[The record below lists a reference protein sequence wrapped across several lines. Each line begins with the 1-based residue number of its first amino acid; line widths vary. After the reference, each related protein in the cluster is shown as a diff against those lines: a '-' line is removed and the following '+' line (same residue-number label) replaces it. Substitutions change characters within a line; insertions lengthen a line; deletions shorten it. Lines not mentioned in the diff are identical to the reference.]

1 MHIRVHTKNAL
12 DSSSDRRRHE
22 ATITLEI
29 SFFLWLKSLFV
40 GLDLCVTSLM
50 FPKEEP
56 DEEPDAE
63 QLNSK
68 NDNES
73 TKDHGDVSVSENNV
87 GNKRHHKGRSPKTE
101 KPKPLSDI
109 ELYGIQWDD
118 ETVVYPDGRKVSC
131 HVLSRSNDAKVI
143 DESHVS
149 QLEQK
154 ADEAKSD
161 NATPL
166 VDEAKTVKDLM
177 ANDDAEQRSKSEENK
192 EERNEI
198 DFANPPH
205 SNRWKAR
212 NLPPRKPFVPKY

>member
-22 ATITLEI
+22 ETIILEI

-40 GLDLCVTSLM
+40 GLDLCITSLM

-56 DEEPDAE
+56 DDE
-63 QLNSK
+63 QTISDSCNA
-68 NDNES
+68 S
-73 TKDHGDVSVSENNV
+73 TKDSGDVSVSENNV
-87 GNKRHHKGRSPKTE
+87 GNKKHGGRKSKTE
-101 KPKPLSDI
+101 KQNPLSDI
-109 ELYGIQWDD
+109 DLYGIQWDD

-131 HVLSRSNDAKVI
+131 YVSSRSNDAKVI

-149 QLEQK
+149 SLEQK
-154 ADEAKSD
+154 AVEATDD
-161 NATPL
+161 NETSL
-166 VDEAKTVKDLM
+166 VDEVRTGEDLV
-177 ANDDAEQRSKSEENK
+177 ANDETEQRNEIEENK
-192 EERNEI
+192 EEKNEI

-205 SNRWKAR
+205 SSRWKAR

>member
-50 FPKEEP
+50 FPKEES
-56 DEEPDAE
+56 DDDE
-63 QLNSK
+63 QLKSN
-68 NDNES
+68 NES
-73 TKDHGDVSVSENNV
+73 VKDSGDASVIENNV
-87 GNKRHHKGRSPKTE
+87 GNKKHRGRKSKTE
-101 KPKPLSDI
+101 KQNPLSDI
-109 ELYGIQWDD
+109 DLYGIQWDD

-131 HVLSRSNDAKVI
+131 HVSSRPNDAKVI
-143 DESHVS
+143 DESRVS
-149 QLEQK
+149 QLEQTSV
-154 ADEAKSD
+154 EAKSD
-161 NATPL
+161 NATYL
-166 VDEAKTVKDLM
+166 VDEFKTGEDSM
-177 ANDDAEQRSKSEENK
+177 ANDGTAQINEK

-198 DFANPPH
+198 DFTNPPH

-212 NLPPRKPFVPKY
+212 NLPPRKPFIPKY

>member
-50 FPKEEP
+50 FPKEESDD
-56 DEEPDAE
+56 DE
-63 QLNSK
+63 QIKS
-68 NDNES
+68 DNES
-73 TKDHGDVSVSENNV
+73 MKDSGDASVIENNV
-87 GNKRHHKGRSPKTE
+87 GNKKHRGRKSKTE
-101 KPKPLSDI
+101 KQNPLSDI
-109 ELYGIQWDD
+109 DLYGIQWDD

-131 HVLSRSNDAKVI
+131 RVSSRPNDAKVI
-143 DESHVS
+143 DESRVS
-149 QLEQK
+149 QIGQV
-154 ADEAKSD
+154 AVEAKSD
-161 NATPL
+161 NATSF
-166 VDEAKTVKDLM
+166 VDEFKTGEDSM
-177 ANDDAEQRSKSEENK
+177 ANDETAQINEK

-198 DFANPPH
+198 DFTNPPH

-212 NLPPRKPFVPKY
+212 NLPPRNPFIPKY

>member
-50 FPKEEP
+50 FPKEESD
-56 DEEPDAE
+56 DE
-63 QLNSK
+63 QIKS
-68 NDNES
+68 DNES
-73 TKDHGDVSVSENNV
+73 MKDSGDASVIENNV
-87 GNKRHHKGRSPKTE
+87 GNKKHRGRKSKTE
-101 KPKPLSDI
+101 KQNPLSDI
-109 ELYGIQWDD
+109 GLYGIQWDD

-131 HVLSRSNDAKVI
+131 RVSSRPNDAKVI
-143 DESHVS
+143 DESRVS
-149 QLEQK
+149 QIGQI
-154 ADEAKSD
+154 AVEAKSD
-161 NATPL
+161 NATSL
-166 VDEAKTVKDLM
+166 VDEFKTGDDLM
-177 ANDDAEQRSKSEENK
+177 ENDETAQINEK

-198 DFANPPH
+198 DFTNPPH

-212 NLPPRKPFVPKY
+212 NLPPRNPFIPKY

>member
-50 FPKEEP
+50 FPKEESD
-56 DEEPDAE
+56 DE
-63 QLNSK
+63 QIKS
-68 NDNES
+68 DNES
-73 TKDHGDVSVSENNV
+73 MKDIGDASVIENNV
-87 GNKRHHKGRSPKTE
+87 GNKKHRGRKSKTE
-101 KPKPLSDI
+101 KQNPLSDI
-109 ELYGIQWDD
+109 DLYGIQWDD

-131 HVLSRSNDAKVI
+131 RVSSRPNDAKVI
-143 DESHVS
+143 DESRVS
-149 QLEQK
+149 QIGQI
-154 ADEAKSD
+154 AVEAKSD
-161 NATPL
+161 NATSL
-166 VDEAKTVKDLM
+166 VDEFKTGDDLM
-177 ANDDAEQRSKSEENK
+177 ANDETAQINEK

-198 DFANPPH
+198 DFTNPPH

-212 NLPPRKPFVPKY
+212 NLPPRNPFIPKY

>member
-50 FPKEEP
+50 FPKEESD
-56 DEEPDAE
+56 DE
-63 QLNSK
+63 QIKS
-68 NDNES
+68 DNES
-73 TKDHGDVSVSENNV
+73 MKDSGDASVSENNV
-87 GNKRHHKGRSPKTE
+87 GNKKHRGRKSKTE
-101 KPKPLSDI
+101 KQNPLSDI
-109 ELYGIQWDD
+109 DLYGIQWDD

-131 HVLSRSNDAKVI
+131 RVSSRPNDAKVI
-143 DESHVS
+143 DESRVS
-149 QLEQK
+149 QIGQV
-154 ADEAKSD
+154 AVEAKSD
-161 NATPL
+161 NATSF
-166 VDEAKTVKDLM
+166 VDEFKTGEDSM
-177 ANDDAEQRSKSEENK
+177 ANDETAQINEK

-198 DFANPPH
+198 DFTNPPH

-212 NLPPRKPFVPKY
+212 NLPPRNPFIPKY

>member
-56 DEEPDAE
+56 DDDE
-63 QLNSK
+63 QLKSN
-68 NDNES
+68 NES
-73 TKDHGDVSVSENNV
+73 VKDSGDSSVIENNV
-87 GNKRHHKGRSPKTE
+87 GNKKHRGRKSKTE
-101 KPKPLSDI
+101 KQNPLSDI
-109 ELYGIQWDD
+109 DLYGIQWDD

-131 HVLSRSNDAKVI
+131 RVSSRPNDAKVI
-143 DESHVS
+143 DESRVS
-149 QLEQK
+149 QIGQI
-154 ADEAKSD
+154 AVEAKSD
-161 NATPL
+161 NATSL
-166 VDEAKTVKDLM
+166 VDEFKTGDDLM
-177 ANDDAEQRSKSEENK
+177 ENDETAQINEK

-198 DFANPPH
+198 DFTNPPH

-212 NLPPRKPFVPKY
+212 NLPPRNPFIPKY

>member
-56 DEEPDAE
+56 DDE
-63 QLNSK
+63 QIKS
-68 NDNES
+68 DNES
-73 TKDHGDVSVSENNV
+73 MKDSGDASVSENNV
-87 GNKRHHKGRSPKTE
+87 GNKKHRGRKSKTE
-101 KPKPLSDI
+101 KQNPLSDI
-109 ELYGIQWDD
+109 DLYGIQWDD
-118 ETVVYPDGRKVSC
+118 ETVVYPDGRKVPC
-131 HVLSRSNDAKVI
+131 HVSSRSDDAKVI
-143 DESHVS
+143 DESRVS
-149 QLEQK
+149 HLEQV
-154 ADEAKSD
+154 AVEAKSG
-161 NATPL
+161 NATSL
-166 VDEAKTVKDLM
+166 VDEAKTGEDLM
-177 ANDDAEQRSKSEENK
+177 ANDETEQ
-192 EERNEI
+192 RNEI

-212 NLPPRKPFVPKY
+212 NLPPRKPFIPKY

>member
-50 FPKEEP
+50 FPKEESD
-56 DEEPDAE
+56 DE
-63 QLNSK
+63 QIKS
-68 NDNES
+68 DNES
-73 TKDHGDVSVSENNV
+73 VKDSGDASVIENNV
-87 GNKRHHKGRSPKTE
+87 GNKKHRGRKSKTE
-101 KPKPLSDI
+101 KQNPLSDI
-109 ELYGIQWDD
+109 DLYGIQWDD

-131 HVLSRSNDAKVI
+131 RVSSRPNDAKVI
-143 DESHVS
+143 DESRVS
-149 QLEQK
+149 QIGQV
-154 ADEAKSD
+154 AVEAKSD
-161 NATPL
+161 NATSF
-166 VDEAKTVKDLM
+166 VDEFKTGEDSM
-177 ANDDAEQRSKSEENK
+177 ANDETAQINEK

-198 DFANPPH
+198 DFTNPPH

-212 NLPPRKPFVPKY
+212 NLPPRNPFIPKY

>member
-56 DEEPDAE
+56 DDE
-63 QLNSK
+63 QIKS
-68 NDNES
+68 DNAS
-73 TKDHGDVSVSENNV
+73 MKDSWDVSVSESNV
-87 GNKRHHKGRSPKTE
+87 GNKKHCRRKSKTE
-101 KPKPLSDI
+101 KQNPLSDI
-109 ELYGIQWDD
+109 DLYGIQWDD

-131 HVLSRSNDAKVI
+131 HVSSRSNDAKVI

-154 ADEAKSD
+154 AVEAKSD
-161 NATPL
+161 NATSL
-166 VDEAKTVKDLM
+166 VDEFKTGEDLM
-177 ANDDAEQRSKSEENK
+177 ANDETEQRRESEESR

-198 DFANPPH
+198 DFTNPPH

-212 NLPPRKPFVPKY
+212 NLPPRKPFIPKY

>member
-56 DEEPDAE
+56 DEESDEE
-63 QLNSK
+63 QIKSD
-68 NDNES
+68 NDTES
-73 TKDHGDVSVSENNV
+73 MKDSGDVSVSENNV
-87 GNKRHHKGRSPKTE
+87 GNKKHGGRKPKTE

-154 ADEAKSD
+154 AGEAKSD
-161 NATPL
+161 NATSL
-166 VDEAKTVKDLM
+166 VDEAKTGEDLM
-177 ANDDAEQRSKSEENK
+177 SHNETEQRNEKEETK

-212 NLPPRKPFVPKY
+212 NLPPRKPFIPKY

>member
-56 DEEPDAE
+56 DDDE
-63 QLNSK
+63 QIKS
-68 NDNES
+68 DNES
-73 TKDHGDVSVSENNV
+73 MKDSGDASVIENNV
-87 GNKRHHKGRSPKTE
+87 GNKKHRGRKSKTE
-101 KPKPLSDI
+101 KQNPLSDI
-109 ELYGIQWDD
+109 DLYGIQWDD

-131 HVLSRSNDAKVI
+131 RVSSRPNDAKVI
-143 DESHVS
+143 DESRVS
-149 QLEQK
+149 QIGQI
-154 ADEAKSD
+154 AVEAKSD
-161 NATPL
+161 NATSL
-166 VDEAKTVKDLM
+166 VDEFKTGEDSM
-177 ANDDAEQRSKSEENK
+177 ANDETAQINEK

-198 DFANPPH
+198 DFTNPPH

-212 NLPPRKPFVPKY
+212 NLPPRNPFIPKY

>member
-50 FPKEEP
+50 FPKEESDD
-56 DEEPDAE
+56 DE
-63 QLNSK
+63 QIKS
-68 NDNES
+68 DNES
-73 TKDHGDVSVSENNV
+73 VKDSGDASVIENNV
-87 GNKRHHKGRSPKTE
+87 GNKKHRGRKSKTE
-101 KPKPLSDI
+101 KQNPLSDI
-109 ELYGIQWDD
+109 DLYGIQWDD

-131 HVLSRSNDAKVI
+131 RVSSRPNDAKVI
-143 DESHVS
+143 DESRVS
-149 QLEQK
+149 QIGQV
-154 ADEAKSD
+154 AVEAKSD
-161 NATPL
+161 NATSF
-166 VDEAKTVKDLM
+166 VDEFKTGEDSM
-177 ANDDAEQRSKSEENK
+177 ANDETAQINEK

-198 DFANPPH
+198 DFTNPPH

-212 NLPPRKPFVPKY
+212 NLPPRNPFIPKY

>member
-50 FPKEEP
+50 FPKEESD
-56 DEEPDAE
+56 DE
-63 QLNSK
+63 QVKS
-68 NDNES
+68 DNES
-73 TKDHGDVSVSENNV
+73 VKDSGDASVIENNV
-87 GNKRHHKGRSPKTE
+87 GNKKHRGRKSKTE
-101 KPKPLSDI
+101 KQNPLSDI
-109 ELYGIQWDD
+109 GLYGIQWDD

-131 HVLSRSNDAKVI
+131 RVSSRPNDAKVI
-143 DESHVS
+143 DESRVS
-149 QLEQK
+149 QIGQI
-154 ADEAKSD
+154 AVEAKSD
-161 NATPL
+161 NATSL
-166 VDEAKTVKDLM
+166 VDEFKTGDDLM
-177 ANDDAEQRSKSEENK
+177 ENDETAQINEK

-198 DFANPPH
+198 DFTNPPH

-212 NLPPRKPFVPKY
+212 NLPPRNPFIPKY

>member
-50 FPKEEP
+50 FPKEESD
-56 DEEPDAE
+56 DE
-63 QLNSK
+63 QIKS
-68 NDNES
+68 DNES
-73 TKDHGDVSVSENNV
+73 VKDSGDASVIENNV
-87 GNKRHHKGRSPKTE
+87 GNKKHRGRKSKTE
-101 KPKPLSDI
+101 KQNPLSDI
-109 ELYGIQWDD
+109 DLYGIQWDD

-131 HVLSRSNDAKVI
+131 RVSSRPNDAKVI
-143 DESHVS
+143 DESRVS
-149 QLEQK
+149 QIGQV
-154 ADEAKSD
+154 AVEAKSD
-161 NATPL
+161 NATSI
-166 VDEAKTVKDLM
+166 VDEFKTGEDSM
-177 ANDDAEQRSKSEENK
+177 ANDETAQINEK

-198 DFANPPH
+198 DFTNPPH

-212 NLPPRKPFVPKY
+212 NLPPRNPFIPKY

>member
-22 ATITLEI
+22 ETITLEI

-50 FPKEEP
+50 FPKEES
-56 DEEPDAE
+56 DDE
-63 QLNSK
+63 QLKS
-68 NDNES
+68 DNES
-73 TKDHGDVSVSENNV
+73 MKDSGDASVSENNV
-87 GNKRHHKGRSPKTE
+87 GNKKHRGRKSKTE
-101 KPKPLSDI
+101 KQNPLSDI
-109 ELYGIQWDD
+109 DLYGIQWDD

-131 HVLSRSNDAKVI
+131 HVSSLPNDVKVI
-143 DESHVS
+143 DESRVS
-149 QLEQK
+149 PLEQTSV
-154 ADEAKSD
+154 EAKSD
-161 NATPL
+161 NATSL
-166 VDEAKTVKDLM
+166 VDEFKTGDDLM
-177 ANDDAEQRSKSEENK
+177 ENDETAQRNEK

-212 NLPPRKPFVPKY
+212 NLPPRKSFIPKY

>member
-56 DEEPDAE
+56 DDDDE
-63 QLNSK
+63 QIK
-68 NDNES
+68 IDNES
-73 TKDHGDVSVSENNV
+73 MKDSGDASVSENNV
-87 GNKRHHKGRSPKTE
+87 GNKKHRGRKSKTE
-101 KPKPLSDI
+101 KQNQLSDI
-109 ELYGIQWDD
+109 DLYGIQWDD
-118 ETVVYPDGRKVSC
+118 ETVVYPDGRKVQC
-131 HVLSRSNDAKVI
+131 HVSSRPNDAKVI
-143 DESHVS
+143 DESRVS
-149 QLEQK
+149 HLEQV
-154 ADEAKSD
+154 AVEAKSD
-161 NATPL
+161 NATSL
-166 VDEAKTVKDLM
+166 VDEFKTGEDLM
-177 ANDDAEQRSKSEENK
+177 ENDETAQRNEK

-198 DFANPPH
+198 DFTNPPH

-212 NLPPRKPFVPKY
+212 NLPPRKPFIPKY

>member
-50 FPKEEP
+50 FPKEESD
-56 DEEPDAE
+56 DE
-63 QLNSK
+63 QIKS
-68 NDNES
+68 DNES
-73 TKDHGDVSVSENNV
+73 MKDSGDASVIENNV
-87 GNKRHHKGRSPKTE
+87 GNKKHRGRKSKTE
-101 KPKPLSDI
+101 KQNPLSDI
-109 ELYGIQWDD
+109 DLYGIQWDD

-131 HVLSRSNDAKVI
+131 RVSSRPNDAKVI
-143 DESHVS
+143 DESRVS
-149 QLEQK
+149 QIGQI
-154 ADEAKSD
+154 AVEAKSD
-161 NATPL
+161 NATSL
-166 VDEAKTVKDLM
+166 VDEFKTGDDLM
-177 ANDDAEQRSKSEENK
+177 ENDETAQINEK

-198 DFANPPH
+198 DFTNPPH

-212 NLPPRKPFVPKY
+212 NLPPRNPFIPKY

>member
-1 MHIRVHTKNAL
+1 
-12 DSSSDRRRHE
+12 
-22 ATITLEI
+22 
-29 SFFLWLKSLFV
+29 
-40 GLDLCVTSLM
+40 M
-50 FPKEEP
+50 FPKEELD
-56 DEEPDAE
+56 DE
-63 QLNSK
+63 QIKS
-68 NDNES
+68 DNAS
-73 TKDHGDVSVSENNV
+73 TKDSGDVSVSENNV
-87 GNKRHHKGRSPKTE
+87 GNKKHSGRKPKTE

-154 ADEAKSD
+154 SVIASEAKPY
-161 NATPL
+161 NATSL

-177 ANDDAEQRSKSEENK
+177 ANAERSSEKENENNDSK
-192 EERNEI
+192 EI

-205 SNRWKAR
+205 SNRWKTR
-212 NLPPRKPFVPKY
+212 NLPPRKPFIPKY

>member
-12 DSSSDRRRHE
+12 DSSLDRRRHE
-22 ATITLEI
+22 ETIILEI

-56 DEEPDAE
+56 DDE
-63 QLNSK
+63 QTIS
-68 NDNES
+68 DSCNES
-73 TKDHGDVSVSENNV
+73 TKYSGDVSVSENNV
-87 GNKRHHKGRSPKTE
+87 GNKKHGGRKSKTE

-109 ELYGIQWDD
+109 DLYGIQWDD

-131 HVLSRSNDAKVI
+131 HVSSRSNDAKVI

-149 QLEQK
+149 SLEQK
-154 ADEAKSD
+154 AVEATDD
-161 NATPL
+161 NETSL
-166 VDEAKTVKDLM
+166 VDEVKTGEDLM
-177 ANDDAEQRSKSEENK
+177 ANNETEQRNEKEETK

>member
-50 FPKEEP
+50 FPKEES
-56 DEEPDAE
+56 DDDE
-63 QLNSK
+63 QLKSN
-68 NDNES
+68 NES
-73 TKDHGDVSVSENNV
+73 VKDSGDASVIENNV
-87 GNKRHHKGRSPKTE
+87 GNKKHRGRKSKTE
-101 KPKPLSDI
+101 KQNPLSDI
-109 ELYGIQWDD
+109 DLYGIQWDD

-131 HVLSRSNDAKVI
+131 RVSSRSNNAKVI
-143 DESHVS
+143 DEYRVS
-149 QLEQK
+149 QIGQI
-154 ADEAKSD
+154 AVEAKSD
-161 NATPL
+161 NATYL
-166 VDEAKTVKDLM
+166 VDEFKTGEDSM
-177 ANDDAEQRSKSEENK
+177 ANDDTAQINEK

-198 DFANPPH
+198 DFTNPPH

-212 NLPPRKPFVPKY
+212 NLPPRKPFIPKY

>member
-22 ATITLEI
+22 ETITLEI

-56 DEEPDAE
+56 DDE
-63 QLNSK
+63 QIKS
-68 NDNES
+68 DNES
-73 TKDHGDVSVSENNV
+73 MKDSGDASVSENNV
-87 GNKRHHKGRSPKTE
+87 GNKKHRGRKSKTE
-101 KPKPLSDI
+101 KQNPLSDI
-109 ELYGIQWDD
+109 DLYGIQWDD
-118 ETVVYPDGRKVSC
+118 ETVVYPDGRKVPC
-131 HVLSRSNDAKVI
+131 HVSSRLNDAKVI
-143 DESHVS
+143 DEYRVS
-149 QLEQK
+149 QIGQI
-154 ADEAKSD
+154 AVEAKSD
-161 NATPL
+161 NATYL
-166 VDEAKTVKDLM
+166 VDEFKTGEDSM
-177 ANDDAEQRSKSEENK
+177 ANEETAQRNEK
-192 EERNEI
+192 EEINEI

>member
-56 DEEPDAE
+56 DEEPDE
-63 QLNSK
+63 EKIKSD
-68 NDNES
+68 NDTES
-73 TKDHGDVSVSENNV
+73 MKDSGDVSVSENNV
-87 GNKRHHKGRSPKTE
+87 GNKKHGGRKSKTE

-131 HVLSRSNDAKVI
+131 HVLSRSNDVKVI
-143 DESHVS
+143 DESHIS

-154 ADEAKSD
+154 AGEAKSD

-166 VDEAKTVKDLM
+166 VDEAKTGEDLM
-177 ANDDAEQRSKSEENK
+177 ANDETEQRNESEESK
-192 EERNEI
+192 VERNEI

-212 NLPPRKPFVPKY
+212 NLPPRKPFIPKY

>member
-22 ATITLEI
+22 ETITLEI

-56 DEEPDAE
+56 DDE
-63 QLNSK
+63 QIKS
-68 NDNES
+68 DNES
-73 TKDHGDVSVSENNV
+73 MKDSGDASVSENNV
-87 GNKRHHKGRSPKTE
+87 GNKKHRGRKSKTE
-101 KPKPLSDI
+101 KQNPLSDI
-109 ELYGIQWDD
+109 DLYGIQWDD

-131 HVLSRSNDAKVI
+131 HVSSRSDDAKVI
-143 DESHVS
+143 DESRVS
-149 QLEQK
+149 HLEQK
-154 ADEAKSD
+154 AGEATS
-161 NATPL
+161 L
-166 VDEAKTVKDLM
+166 VDEAKTGEDLM
-177 ANDDAEQRSKSEENK
+177 ANDETEQ
-192 EERNEI
+192 RNEI

-212 NLPPRKPFVPKY
+212 NLPPRKPFIPKY

>member
-22 ATITLEI
+22 ETITLEI

-56 DEEPDAE
+56 DDDE
-63 QLNSK
+63 QIKSN
-68 NDNES
+68 NES
-73 TKDHGDVSVSENNV
+73 MKDSGDASVIENNV
-87 GNKRHHKGRSPKTE
+87 GNKKHRGRKSKTE
-101 KPKPLSDI
+101 KQNPLSDI
-109 ELYGIQWDD
+109 DLYGIQWDD
-118 ETVVYPDGRKVSC
+118 ETVVYPDGRKVPC
-131 HVLSRSNDAKVI
+131 HVSSRSNDAKVI
-143 DESHVS
+143 DESRVS
-149 QLEQK
+149 QLEQV
-154 ADEAKSD
+154 AVEAKSD
-161 NATPL
+161 NATYL
-166 VDEAKTVKDLM
+166 VDEFKTGDDLM
-177 ANDDAEQRSKSEENK
+177 ENDETAQRNEK